1 MPSTAL
7 EGFGLTSVES
17 LASGTPALVAPV
29 GGLHPLVR
37 SALVTTLVCTLMT
50 YLVMPNL
57 TRVFYRWLYA
67 AQG

>member
-1 MPSTAL
+1 MVVLTTATI
-7 EGFGLTSVES
+7 FT
-17 LASGTPALVAPV
+17 LANGIAYAASPVV